1 MSDPI
6 PLPLPTS
13 TLVKKR
19 GRPAKSASGGA
30 QGVSGAA
37 GAAKS
42 AKSRSLAK
50 ENDHFRHKLVLNAW
64 LIREFGVNPLLQL
77 PRTPIL
83 PIRALGE
90 SIRHVAEG
98 IGADGLHH
106 FFHAFQL
113 SPQAVVTR
121 AELLRYEENIVR
133 HTEAINAQ
141 RARKIS
147 WKYFQWMTL
156 LFIERYLDLF
166 FHRKHDLLDGLNQ
179 FVPAFNAW
187 RGAQGLSSQI
197 DLFTLD
203 ELNKVCLQNATGSG
217 KTLLMH
223 VNLLQFRHAAEQS
236 GKLGEY
242 GRVILLTPGADLTEQ
257 HLRELGASGIASARF
272 VAGDLLSQTAPEL
285 TRVDALEMSKL
296 GDEDKENIVAVRNLG
311 DSNLLLVDEGHV
323 GLGSQNETGWLARR
337 DALSAKGFVFEYSAT
352 FAQAVEA
359 AKEDLVTQAYAKSVL
374 FDYSY
379 RYFYEDGYGKDYR
392 IFNLSASGHAHDA
405 TQRLYLMASLLSYY
419 QQLRL
424 FEEQRVGFAAF
435 NLEKPLW
442 VFVGASVTK
451 AMGGTKD
458 DNETTTD
465 VVRIVN
471 FFAGFLHERSRSVGE
486 IEALLTGN
494 GQATGLLDKTDHDIF
509 SSSFKM
515 LKEKRLAGEDAAA
528 MYQDILT
535 RIFKHAAGGTLTLTR
550 VKGETAE
557 VRLQAGTSDIP
568 FGVINVG
575 DAPTLMKV
583 LERDCPQAAVRDS
596 EFASGA
602 LFGEISAST
611 SPVNLL
617 IGSRKFVSGWDC
629 WRVSTLGLMHVGKS
643 EGAQIIQLFGRGV
656 RLKGH
661 AWSLKRSSATPSVPR
676 PPNIE
681 LVETLGVFGVKA
693 AYMEIFRNFLEQEG
707 LPGNE
712 KKETRTIPMN
722 LTYDFGKQLMMLG
735 PKTKKANGRDYS
747 FKLDGPVPSAGD
759 VPAKLRQN
767 PVVVDWYP
775 RIEAIVA
782 RRDLAATGQESGKH
796 SGVLGAAQLAFI
808 DWDLIWFE
816 LEAYKRLRGWTN
828 LNIDQGKLASLFD
841 AGCQGW
847 YTLLI
852 PQAALATSHWGN
864 VEIWQRVVTELLKR
878 YVEAFYNYSKKAFY
892 EPRLELKPLAADN
905 KNLPAIGDE
914 YQLIADASDEAL
926 IVDIK
931 LLEEEIKQSAGGLI
945 GEHKDL
951 KAYKLGVHLFSPLL
965 HVARGRKVSIAP
977 VALNE
982 SEFAFVRDLHHF
994 IDQPGSKMLLEGCDV
1009 FLLRNRSRGGGLG
1022 FFEAG
1027 SFYPDFILWIVR
1039 GTHQY
1044 VAFVEPHGLIHE
1056 GPASQKI
1063 LFHRTIKEIE
1073 QRVQRA
1079 GKKVVLES
1087 FIVTPTLLRNLK
1099 WDVGTLDAF
1108 AQQHVLFMADD
1119 ADAYVRRIFEM
1130 TLAVDAGKIPV
1141 AA

>member
-1 MSDPI
+1 MPEIIKLSNDI
-6 PLPLPTS
+6 PS
-13 TLVKKR
+13 KKR
-19 GRPAKSASGGA
+19 GRPAKAAANNGA
-30 QGVSGAA
+30 QGATGAA
-37 GAAKS
+37 GAAK
-42 AKSRSLAK
+42 AARSRSLAQEK
-50 ENDHFRHKLVLNAW
+50 DHFRHKLVLNAW
-64 LIREFGVNPLLQL
+64 LIREFGVNPLQQDSGK
-77 PRTPIL
+77 PVL

-90 SIRHVAEG
+90 SIRHAAEG
-98 IGADGLHH
+98 LGADELHH
-106 FFHAFQL
+106 FYHAFTL
-113 SPQAVVTR
+113 SPQAVVTP
-121 AELLRYEENIVR
+121 ADLLRYEENIVR

-141 RARKIS
+141 RSRKIA
-147 WKYFQWMTL
+147 WKYFQWLTL
-156 LFIERYLDLF
+156 LFVERYLDCF
-166 FHRKHDLLDGLNQ
+166 FHRKHDLLDGLNA

-187 RGAQGLSSQI
+187 RREQGLSTQI

-203 ELNKVCLQNATGSG
+203 ELNKICLQNATGSG

-223 VNLLQFRHAAEQS
+223 VNLLQFRHAAANA

-242 GRVILLTPGADLTEQ
+242 GRVVLLTPGFDLTEQ
-257 HLRELGASGIASARF
+257 HLRELSASGIAAARF

-285 TRVDALEMSKL
+285 SRVDALEMSKL

-359 AKEDLVTQAYAKSVL
+359 AKEGSVTQAYAKSVL

-392 IFNLSASGHAHDA
+392 IFNLSGSGHANDA
-405 TQRLYLMASLLSYY
+405 TQRLYLTASLLSYY

-424 FEEQRVGFAAF
+424 FEDQRNGFAGF

-451 AMGGTKD
+451 AMGGTR
-458 DNETTTD
+458 EEIATTTD
-465 VVRIVN
+465 VARIVN
-471 FFAGFLHERSRSVGE
+471 FFAEFLHDRSRSTGD

-494 GQATGLLDKTDHDIF
+494 GQATGLLDEDGHDIF
-509 SSSFKM
+509 SSSFTM

-528 MYQDILT
+528 LYQDILQ
-535 RIFKHAAGGTLTLTR
+535 RIFQHAAGGTLTLTR

-557 VRLQAGTSDIP
+557 VRLQAGTSELP

-575 DAPTLMKV
+575 DAPALVKV
-583 LERDCPQAAVRDS
+583 LQEQCPHVVVHDS
-596 EFASGA
+596 EFASAA
-602 LFGEISAST
+602 LFADISASG

-661 AWSLKRSSATPSVPR
+661 AWSLKRSSALSLASSPR
-676 PPNIE
+676 HME

-693 AYMEIFRNFLEQEG
+693 DYMQEFRKFLEQEG

-712 KKETRTIPMN
+712 KKETHTIPMN
-722 LTYDFGKQLMMLG
+722 LLYDFGKQLMMLG
-735 PKTKKANGRDYS
+735 PKIKKANGREYS
-747 FKLDGPVPSAGD
+747 FRLDGPVPSAGE
-759 VPAKLRQN
+759 VPDKLSKN
-767 PVVVDWYP
+767 PVLVDWYP

-782 RRDLAATGQESGKH
+782 KHDPASTGRESQKH
-796 SGVLGAAQLAFI
+796 SGRLGEEQLAFI
-808 DWDLIWFE
+808 RWDAIWFE
-816 LEAYKRLRGWTN
+816 LETYKRLRGWTN
-828 LNIDQGKLASLFD
+828 LNIDKHKLPALFD
-841 AGCQGW
+841 AGRDGW

-852 PQAALATSHWGN
+852 PQSTLATSNWRN
-864 VEIWQRVVTELLKR
+864 VEIWQRVATELLKR
-878 YVEAFYNYSKKAFY
+878 YLEAFYNHCKKAFY
-892 EPRLELKPLAADN
+892 EPRLELKPLSADN
-905 KNLPAIGDE
+905 PNLPADGDV
-914 YQLIADASDEAL
+914 YQLVADASDAAL
-926 IVDIK
+926 LADIK
-931 LLEEEIKQSAGGLI
+931 LLEEEIKQSGGGLI
-945 GEHKDL
+945 GEHRDL

-965 HVARGRKVSIAP
+965 HVVRGRKVSIAP

-982 SEFAFVRDLHHF
+982 SEFGFVRDLHNF
-994 IDQPGSKMLLEGCDV
+994 IDQPEGKRILDGCEV
-1009 FLLRNRSRGGGLG
+1009 FLLRNRSRGGGIG

-1039 GTHQY
+1039 GAQQY
-1044 VAFVEPHGLIHE
+1044 VAFIEPHGLIHE
-1056 GPASQKI
+1056 GPGSQKI
-1063 LFHRTIKEIE
+1063 LFHQTIKGIE
-1073 QRVQRA
+1073 QRVQRS
-1079 GKKVVLES
+1079 GKKVMLES
-1087 FIVTPTLLRNLK
+1087 FIVTPTLLRDMK
-1099 WDVGTLDAF
+1099 WEMHSLDDF
-1108 AQQHVLFMADD
+1108 AQRHVLFMNDD
-1119 ADAYVRRIFEM
+1119 KDAYVKRLCEM
-1130 TLAVDAGKIPV
+1130 TLSMDADKALN